1 MRELL
6 AQLAD
11 DADLAVAILDERAQY
26 IYVNATLARIHDLS
40 AAEHLGRPAT
50 DMLSPLAS
58 RRILELVGT
67 VRETGD
73 ALRAASVLADG
84 ICWEVTCR
92 PLPFGT
98 GWATAVIAADVTERQ
113 KTLAQLGRRAEQR
126 SLVAALSQRALEV
139 NDLDDVFAETVKLL
153 AGELDVELVKVL
165 ELSPGGDQFAARA
178 DVGWSREGDGG
189 AITVTADAATQA
201 GFTLTVDEPI
211 VVDDLATDSR
221 LVGSSLLLER
231 GVRSGITVR
240 IQGGLG
246 TWGVLAVHTARLR
259 RFTAEDAQLVVEI
272 ATVLAAAVERLI
284 AEDELKRVAL
294 QRRLLVKEALEAA
307 ERERERIAEALHDGV
322 LQSLLYARQ
331 ECVSALAERPDPVL
345 ARMVTGLEDAAG
357 QLRVAVAELHPLTV
371 ARSDLP
377 TTIRTLAADHAIR
390 TGAAMDVEVSAGVGS
405 RHDALVT
412 SAVRELLTNIAR
424 HAPDADGTLRIAKAD
439 GALLIEVSDD
449 GPGLD
454 HAAVDEAVSA
464 GHVGLAALL
473 ARVEASGGH
482 AELSE
487 GRPGAT
493 IRLTL
498 PLP

>member
-1 MRELL
+1 MRVLL
-6 AQLAD
+6 AELAD
-11 DADLAVAILDERAQY
+11 DADQAIAILDERARY
-26 IYVNATLARIHDLS
+26 IYVNATLARIHDLG

-73 ALRAASVLADG
+73 ALRAAPVQADG

-92 PLPFGT
+92 PLSFGT
-98 GWATAVIAADVTERQ
+98 GWATAVIALDVTERHE
-113 KTLAQLGRRAEQR
+113 TLAQLGRRAEQR
-126 SLVAALSQRALEV
+126 SLVTALSRRALEV
-139 NDLDDVFAETVKLL
+139 NDLDDVFAETVELL
-153 AGELDVELVKVL
+153 ARELDVELVKIL
-165 ELSPGGDQFAARA
+165 ELSPGGDEFAARA
-178 DVGWSREGDGG
+178 DVGWSREGDGD
-189 AITVTADAATQA
+189 AIMVTADAATQA

-211 VVDDLATDSR
+211 IVDDLATDR
-221 LVGSSLLLER
+221 RFAGSALILER
-231 GVRSGITVR
+231 GVRSGITMR

-246 TWGVLAVHTARLR
+246 TWGVLAVHTAQVR
-259 RFTAEDAQLVVEI
+259 RFTSEDAQLVVEI
-272 ATVLAAAVERLI
+272 ATVLAAAVERVI

-331 ECVSALAERPDPVL
+331 ECASALAERPDPVL
-345 ARMVTGLEDAAG
+345 ARMITGLEEAAH

-371 ARSDLP
+371 AYSDLP
-377 TTIRTLAADHAIR
+377 TTIRRLAADHVIR
-390 TGAAMDVEVSAGVGS
+390 TGAAMDVEVTAHAGS

-412 SAVRELLTNIAR
+412 TAVRELLANIAR
-424 HAPDADGTLRIAKAD
+424 HAPGADGTVRIAEAD

-454 HAAVDEAVSA
+454 HAAVDGAVSA

-473 ARVEASGGH
+473 ARVEASGGRT
-482 AELSE
+482 ELSAS
-487 GRPGAT
+487 RPGAT
-493 IRLTL
+493 VRLTL